1 MAEADQEVLRGILRR
16 ARLARKVGELE
27 SSQPGSI
34 PPAADR
40 SSWADL
46 EQEAGSD
53 DLPLDAIRALL
64 RSIHAATNSLE
75 RPSRVACVGP
85 EGGFGQLAAR
95 QRFGPA
101 APVLAVESPEM
112 ALEHVQRRRA
122 DFAVFP
128 FETSAEGPLQA
139 SVEALAQSEL
149 TLAAK
154 IELVQN
160 LSLMS
165 RGGRA
170 ADITSV
176 YVFAVDRVAAQ
187 KYLASL
193 PGLTA
198 IDTRSPLAACQL
210 ALDDAT
216 GAALVPEETG
226 EQMGLVAVQ
235 SNVSDRTDVR
245 VRYGVASARPTS
257 RSGDDRTSI
266 LFGVDDQPGALFDVL
281 RHFAERGINL
291 KTIQSRPL
299 PGEGWNYVFYVELTG
314 HITDRSVVT
323 ALEEVKRQT
332 KLLKVLGSYPSG

>member
-27 SSQPGSI
+27 SHQPGSI

-40 SSWADL
+40 ESWPDL
-46 EQEAGSD
+46 EHEASND
-53 DLPLDAIRALL
+53 DLPIDAIRELL
-64 RSIHAATNSLE
+64 RTIHAATSSLE
-75 RPSRVACVGP
+75 RPSRVAYVGP

-95 QRFGPA
+95 SRFGQA
-101 APVLAVESPEM
+101 APLLTVESAEM
-112 ALEHVQRRRA
+112 ALDQVRRHRA

-128 FETSAEGPLQA
+128 FETSTEGPLQA

-149 TLAAK
+149 SLAAK
-154 IELVQN
+154 IVVQN

-165 RGGRA
+165 RGARA
-170 ADITSV
+170 EDIASV
-176 YVFAVDRVAAQ
+176 YVFASDRAAAQ

-193 PGLTA
+193 PRIA
-198 IDTRSPLAACQL
+198 VVETRSPTAACQL
-210 ALDDAT
+210 ASDDAT

-226 EQMGLVAVQ
+226 RQLGFLALQ
-235 SNVSDRTDVR
+235 SNVSDRTDGR
-245 VRYGVASARPTS
+245 VRYGVASPRPTS
-257 RSGDDRTSI
+257 RTGNDMTSI
-266 LFGVDDQPGALFDVL
+266 LFGVHDQPGALFNVL

-291 KTIQSRPL
+291 KTIQSRPM

-314 HITDRSVVT
+314 HATDRSLVT

-332 KLLKVLGSYPSG
+332 KLLKVLGSYPSC